1 MFDSVTVSD
10 KGMSMSF
17 RYIFAN
23 LSKIDNKSTIC
34 LLLQLK
40 ADTLYLRAKLNL
52 KLCQGK
58 FWFQCQLAFKWSCG
72 CQGGKAIKE
81 CLKWASHTPAGHNST
96 QWRKAG
102 HNSCNESN
110 FLLGQI
116 FVRTA
121 AFIPDTIGT
130 ASIPG
135 STNLIWQ
142 LAQPAEKGVKN
153 GWPGENKGERVR
165 TGAVKRVVNVSLY
178 SGYLMKSRLLSP
190 PKCTWPAPQSPEE
203 GQKTRLPESTCDIVE
218 NISLKCEGREWLE
231 LLWQMYLSTL

>member
-1 MFDSVTVSD
+1 
-10 KGMSMSF
+10 MSMSF

-23 LSKIDNKSTIC
+23 LSKIDKKSTIC

-58 FWFQCQLAFKWSCG
+58 FWFQCQLAFKWNCG

-110 FLLGQI
+110 FLLGEI

-135 STNLIWQ
+135 STNLISNW
-142 LAQPAEKGVKN
+142 L
-153 GWPGENKGERVR
+153 
-165 TGAVKRVVNVSLY
+165 
-178 SGYLMKSRLLSP
+178 SRP
-190 PKCTWPAPQSPEE
+190 RKE
-203 GQKTRLPESTCDIVE
+203 
-218 NISLKCEGREWLE
+218 
-231 LLWQMYLSTL
+231 